1 MNFKISLKYLLFAL
15 YPVLAIYIILPGITL
30 GNLVLLLFFIYKLL
44 TARKVT
50 IDTELIVAMIFFI
63 CSNLFQIIINRDVNV
78 TLVLHNTF
86 AMGLFLIVTLSMTM
100 DPDDDLSRLYKYL
113 KIVSVICA
121 IGLFFQ
127 HAVWNMFDTKILLFI
142 PGIERIAYQ
151 DLNATIFRPGGF
163 FTEPSHFAIY
173 LLPLF
178 ALSLI
183 KKDYFFSAFVLI
195 TIIFSTSS
203 LGIITAVLVVLWH
216 FREFFFKRITR
227 KRLLLA
233 GIFIFAFIAFF
244 VLFKPDIVSFALG
257 KLTTIFGKDSSP
269 RLFGTLN
276 YISFFRLSDYIFGIG
291 LNQFAYLV
299 ELKLG
304 ITTMATGE
312 PLTNYS
318 NSLVFSFISF
328 GIIGLAVWIFLL
340 YSIVRKLPTGY
351 FTIGLAF
358 LCVCATDQLLFV
370 HNLTYLLVI
379 IRIVSRTGGFT
390 KVAKI
395 PA

>member
-1 MNFKISLKYLLFAL
+1 MNLKISLKYLLFAL
-15 YPVLAIYIILPGITL
+15 YPVLGIYIILPGITL
-30 GNLVLLLFFIYKLL
+30 GNLVLFLFFIYKLFQ
-44 TARKVT
+44 ARKVT

-63 CSNLFQIIINRDVNV
+63 CSNLFQIIINRDVNL
-78 TLVLHNTF
+78 TLVLHNTY

-100 DPDDDLSRLYKYL
+100 DSDDDLSRLYRYL
-113 KIVSVICA
+113 KIVAVICA

-127 HAVWNMFDTKILLFI
+127 HAVWNIFDRKTFLFI

-151 DLNATIFRPGGF
+151 EINATIFRPGGF
-163 FTEPSHFAIY
+163 FTEPSHLAIY

-183 KKDYFFSAFVLI
+183 KKDYFFSAFILI

-203 LGIITAVLVVLWH
+203 LGIITAVIVVLWH
-216 FREFFFKRITR
+216 FREFFFKRITK

-233 GIFIFAFIAFF
+233 GIFIFASIAFF
-244 VLFKPDIVSFALG
+244 VLFKPDIVRFALG
-257 KLTTIFGKDSSP
+257 KLMTIFGKDSSP

-276 YISFFRLSDYIFGIG
+276 YIGFFRFSDYIFGIG

-304 ITTMATGE
+304 ITVMASGE

-340 YSIVRKLPTGY
+340 YSIVKKLPQGY

-358 LCVCATDQLLFV
+358 LCVCATDQVLFN
-370 HNLTYLLVI
+370 HNLTYLFVI
-379 IRIVSRTGGFT
+379 LRIVTRTRGFT
-390 KVAKI
+390 KVAEMS
-395 PA
+395 A